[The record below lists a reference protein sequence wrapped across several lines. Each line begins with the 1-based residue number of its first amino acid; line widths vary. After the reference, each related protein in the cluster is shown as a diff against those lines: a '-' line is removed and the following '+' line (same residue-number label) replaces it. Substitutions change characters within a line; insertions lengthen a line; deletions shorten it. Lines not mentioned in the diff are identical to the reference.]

1 MKQADLD
8 RAVARATNETVA
20 EIKHLGFSLADPLDV
35 ALDFDLDEDQFLDW
49 DVTQAARYQENARR
63 PHYEPAAA

>member
-8 RAVARATNETVA
+8 RAVARATDETVA
-20 EIKHLGFSLADPLDV
+20 EIRHLGFSLVNLDEV
-35 ALDFDLDEDQFLDW
+35 ATDLDFEEHHYVDW
-49 DVTQAARYQENARR
+49 DVTQAARHHESNRR

>member
-20 EIKHLGFSLADPLDV
+20 EIRHLGFSLVNLDEV
-35 ALDFDLDEDQFLDW
+35 ATDLDFEEHHYVDW
-49 DVTQAARYQENARR
+49 DETQATRHQKNARR
-63 PHYEPAAA
+63 PLYEPAAA

>member
-20 EIKHLGFSLADPLDV
+20 EIRHRGFSLADPLDV
-35 ALDFDLDEDQFLDW
+35 RFDPELEEVHYVDW
-49 DVTQAARYQENARR
+49 DTSQAARHQENSWR
-63 PHYEPAAA
+63 PNYEPAAA